1 MEDGMT
7 APRSAHGG
15 MLDPTTAT
23 GAASH
28 RQLRQSRDRH
38 VPAVLPLLAV
48 LVVQA
53 GMSIRLLHANTAFQ
67 DEALYLWAGHREIA
81 NLLHGTPLPPFPAYF
96 SGAPVLYPPLGAMA
110 DSLGGLAAA
119 RALSMIFMLG
129 ATALVWETTRL
140 LYGRRAAFFAA
151 ALFALLGPTLH
162 LGAFATYDALAVLLV
177 ALACWCVVRAGDRRD
192 ATGWMVVAGIVL
204 ALANATAYSTT
215 LFDPVVILVALL
227 VAMPR
232 PGGRQAVGRCL
243 VLFTVLVV
251 LLAIGLLVGG
261 SYYRAGVSLTTLHR
275 VPGGA
280 PAGTVL
286 IDAGLWTGLVA
297 LLAVAGI
304 AISLIG
310 RQVRTRTWLLVVL
323 TCGVVLGP
331 LEQAHLHTAASL
343 NKHVGLGAWFAAIAA
358 GYAVDKL
365 VSAAAPGTLQAVAC
379 GACVVALV
387 FPLAV
392 GMRQSRTFST
402 DWPNSASFIAILR
415 PLANSG
421 HGRLLVEDP
430 SIPEYYLKV
439 AGSRWQRWSS
449 TRNIVKP
456 GGASTAGPSKSA
468 GVVGP
473 GNAGSYAVY
482 ILGGYFS
489 LVALNYAD
497 TTTLD
502 KQITSDLEHNPHYRR
517 IRVVPYGFEPDGKTP
532 GTYVI
537 WQYGPVH
544 AHRH

>member
-7 APRSAHGG
+7 APRSAESG
-15 MLDPTTAT
+15 MLDLSAAERT
-23 GAASH
+23 GSH
-28 RQLRQSRDRH
+28 RQVRQSRQWH
-38 VPAVLPLLAV
+38 MPVALPLVAVLAVQAV
-48 LVVQA
+48 L
-53 GMSIRLLHANTAFQ
+53 SLRLLHADTAFQ
-67 DEALYLWAGHREIA
+67 DEALYLWAGHRQIA

-96 SGAPVLYPPLGAMA
+96 SGAPVLYPPLGALA

-119 RALSMIFMLG
+119 RALSLIFMLG
-129 ATALVWETTRL
+129 ATALVWGTTSL
-140 LYGRRAAFFAA
+140 LCNRRAAFFAA
-151 ALFALLGPTLH
+151 ALFALIGPTLH
-162 LGAFATYDALAVLLV
+162 LGAFATYDALSVFLIAF
-177 ALACWCVVRAGDRRD
+177 ACWCVVRAGDRRD
-192 ATGWMVVAGIVL
+192 ATAWMIVAGIIL
-204 ALANATAYSTT
+204 AVANATAYSTT

-232 PGGRQAVGRCL
+232 PGGRQAVSRCL
-243 VLFTVLVV
+243 VLFTVVGV

-261 SYYRAGVSLTTLHR
+261 SYYLTGVGQTTLQR

-280 PAGTVL
+280 PATTVL
-286 IDAGLWTGLVA
+286 IDAGLWTGLIA
-297 LLAVAGI
+297 LLAVVGI

-310 RQVRTRTWLLVVL
+310 RQPRTRTWLLAVL
-323 TCGVVLGP
+323 TCGVLLGP

-358 GYAVDKL
+358 GYAVDRL
-365 VSAAAPGTLQAVAC
+365 ISAAAPGTAQAVTCA
-379 GACVVALV
+379 ACVVALV

-392 GMRQSRTFST
+392 SMRQSRTFST

-415 PLANSG
+415 PLVNSG

-482 ILGGYFS
+482 ILEGYFS
-489 LVALNYAD
+489 IVALNYAD

-502 KQITSDLEHNPHYRR
+502 KQITKDLERNPHYRR

-544 AHRH
+544 ANRH